1 MTRGV
6 TDDIASSAQ
15 LPLHTRPQ
23 ETFCTI
29 DINLATLAD
38 LVLNL
43 LSPPIGASLDS
54 NQRLQPGRGAF
65 NVALGEGVP
74 VWTQVLFTPIP
85 EQKSFRVPYI
95 KRKFRADSN
104 HLTNAYLI
112 PVYLVDASPTRSIL
126 RYQLPMSAL
135 WLPPVDNAAAPVEA
149 QEKAFSQ
156 PRSGET
162 GVLVDES
169 VHFSV
174 AHA

>member
-23 ETFCTI
+23 ETFCTT
-29 DINLATLAD
+29 DIKLAALAD

-65 NVALGEGVP
+65 NVALGE
-74 VWTQVLFTPIP
+74 
-85 EQKSFRVPYI
+85 
-95 KRKFRADSN
+95 D
-104 HLTNAYLI
+104 
-112 PVYLVDASPTRSIL
+112 
-126 RYQLPMSAL
+126 
-135 WLPPVDNAAAPVEA
+135 AAAPVEA
-149 QEKAFSQ
+149 QERAFSQ

-169 VHFSV
+169 VHFPV